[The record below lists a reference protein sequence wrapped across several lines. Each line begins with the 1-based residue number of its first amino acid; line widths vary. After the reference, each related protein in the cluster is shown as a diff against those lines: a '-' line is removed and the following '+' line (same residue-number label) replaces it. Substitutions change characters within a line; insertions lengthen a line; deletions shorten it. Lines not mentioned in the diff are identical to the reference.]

1 MRMIKKLGAA
11 AMVGAASIA
20 LSACATGLPA
30 NVTRYSAL
38 PIPAGQTFQ
47 VVPANGM
54 TAGLEFGRFGSIV
67 AQQLQ
72 ARGYRPAANPQSAD
86 MIVRIGYGVDQGT
99 RERSFDPFQRHYSP
113 FYRPYGYGAYYGRP
127 YYSRYGYWGARS
139 PFYYGWDD
147 PHWLGGRSDYVVY
160 KSVLD
165 MNIVR
170 RVDNA
175 PLFEGRAQARSHTDQ
190 AGVLVPNLIE
200 AMFTGF
206 PGRNGETV
214 RITVPPAPRR

>member
-11 AMVGAASIA
+11 ALIGVASVA
-20 LSACATGLPA
+20 LSACATGIPA

-54 TAGLEFGRFGSIV
+54 TAGLEFGQFGSIV

-72 ARGYRPAANPQSAD
+72 ARGYRPAASPESAD

-99 RERSFDPFQRHYSP
+99 REYSRDPFMEYHSP
-113 FYRPYGYGAYYGRP
+113 FHRPYGYGAYYGRP

-139 PFYYGWDD
+139 PFYYGWDNRY
-147 PHWLGGRSDYVVY
+147 WSGSDYVVY

-175 PLFEGRAQARSHTDQ
+175 PLFEGKAQARSSTDR

-214 RITVPPAPRR
+214 RITVPPAPRG